1 MPRVRTAGWC
11 RYHHRPRPWHQS
23 RPPPTGAVVSRPL
36 PGAPRRA
43 RPAPRRPQHRAAAL
57 ARAAL
62 AGEDFIDV
70 GRIVTIASDL
80 VVVGKLLARLNGA
93 DRLDEHAP
101 VIDQRLAVRVAG
113 MVDEAR
119 IVAIDAAVDHHAA
132 IDDEQECVVVANV
145 LVLVAPVGLA
155 VRQPVAEVLDDAR
168 ALADAAQGE
177 DSAAMHARAAHAHH
191 AGSRHYPRYG
201 LLAPR
206 SGRPLAAAGFLATL
220 THTATRAR
228 IAGWDW

>member
-23 RPPPTGAVVSRPL
+23 RPHPTGAVVSRPL
-36 PGAPRRA
+36 PGAPQRA
-43 RPAPRRPQHRAAAL
+43 RLAPGRPQHRAAAFP
-57 ARAAL
+57 RAAL

-70 GRIVTIASDL
+70 GRIVAIASDL
-80 VVVGKLLARLNGA
+80 VVVGQLLARLNSA
-93 DRLDEHAP
+93 DGLDEHAP

-119 IVAIDAAVDHHAA
+119 IIAIDAAVDHHAA

-145 LVLVAPVGLA
+145 LVLVAPVSLA
-155 VRQPVAEVLDDAR
+155 VRQPVAQVLDDTR
-168 ALADAAQGE
+168 ALADAAQGKHTT
-177 DSAAMHARAAHAHH
+177 AMHARAAHAHH
-191 AGSRHYPRYG
+191 AGSRHYSGYG
-201 LLAPR
+201 LFAPR
-206 SGRPLAAAGFLATL
+206 GGRPLAAAGSRATL